1 MTAVDA
7 VTGASL
13 PMSANSLIR
22 NGTST
27 SAITAL
33 HSDGQTVFAGSAGDG
48 VFKSSDGGASWAPMQ
63 ARRSVADI
71 RDTVPALS
79 GDELMGLVRRTL
91 APRLDGRG
99 WRVAVV
105 VASPAQY
112 GKARQFDA
120 MADWLVETKIFDDVD
135 AALAWVREKEP
146 PPAS

>member
-1 MTAVDA
+1 MPITYRHDPDQQ
-7 VTGASL
+7 VTFTTWTG
-13 PMSANSLIR
+13 
-22 NGTST
+22 
-27 SAITAL
+27 AITAEDIRAHWAVL
-33 HSDGQTVFAGSAGDG
+33 LSDPG
-48 VFKSSDGGASWAPMQ
+48 PMQ

-120 MADWLVETKIFDDVD
+120 MADWLVQTKIFEDAD
-135 AALAWVREKEP
+135 AALAWVREQEP